1 MKVVVVCSEFHRD
14 LVEKLYTGARA
25 KLLEH
30 SVEIIAIEWVPGTGE
45 IPQASH
51 WLIEKHKPDGLL
63 ACGVII
69 RGETTH
75 YESLCRILEKG
86 LIYLQRHYSIPVIFS
101 VLMVEN
107 RLQAENRLGGLKG
120 HRGEEGALALMKML
134 KLKDQIKSI

>member
-1 MKVVVVCSEFHRD
+1 MVVVCSEFHTD
-14 LVEKLYTGARA
+14 LVEKLYTGARE

-30 SVEIIAIEWVPGTGE
+30 GVEIIATEWVPGTGE
-45 IPQASH
+45 IPQASG

-86 LIYLQRHYSIPVIFS
+86 LIYLQRHYSLPVIFS
-101 VLMVEN
+101 MLMVESH
-107 RLQAENRLGGLKG
+107 LQAENRLGGEKG
-120 HRGEEGALALMKML
+120 HRGKEGALALVKML
-134 KLKDQIKSI
+134 KLKVQIKPI